1 MKKAPMRMCI
11 ACREMK
17 PKKDM
22 LRVVLMPDHT
32 TYQLDESGK
41 LNGRGAY
48 ICNDTVCLEKAIK
61 AKLLNRA
68 FKSNVDSNIYDEIK
82 EKSIARKGE
91 N

>member
-1 MKKAPMRMCI
+1 MKKTPVRMCI

-17 PKKDM
+17 SKNDM
-22 LRVVLMPDHT
+22 LRVVLMPDHS

-48 ICNDTVCLEKAIK
+48 ICNDHDCIEKAIRS
-61 AKLLNRA
+61 KLLNRA
-68 FKSNVDSNIYDEIK
+68 FKNNVGTEIYEEIK
-82 EKSIARKGE
+82 EKNLAKRE

>member
-1 MKKAPMRMCI
+1 MCI
-11 ACREMK
+11 ACKEMK
-17 PKKDM
+17 SKKDM

-48 ICNDTVCLEKAIK
+48 ICNDQVCIDKAIK
-61 AKLLNRA
+61 SKLLNRA
-68 FKSNVDSNIYDEIK
+68 FKANVDTKVYEEIK
-82 EKSIARKGE
+82 EKSFAKRE

>member
-1 MKKAPMRMCI
+1 MKKTPMRMCI

-17 PKKDM
+17 PKKEM

-48 ICNDTVCLEKAIK
+48 ICNNDVCIEKALK
-61 AKLLNRA
+61 SKLLNRA
-68 FKSNVDSNIYDEIK
+68 FKGNVDTKVYEEIK
-82 EKSIARKGE
+82 EKSIAKRE
-91 N
+91 D

>member
-1 MKKAPMRMCI
+1 MKKTPMRMCI
-11 ACREMK
+11 ACKEMK
-17 PKKDM
+17 SKKNM

-48 ICNDTVCLEKAIK
+48 ICNDQVCIDKAIK
-61 AKLLNRA
+61 SKLLNRA
-68 FKSNVDSNIYDEIK
+68 FKANVDTKVYEEIK
-82 EKSIARKGE
+82 EKSFAKRE